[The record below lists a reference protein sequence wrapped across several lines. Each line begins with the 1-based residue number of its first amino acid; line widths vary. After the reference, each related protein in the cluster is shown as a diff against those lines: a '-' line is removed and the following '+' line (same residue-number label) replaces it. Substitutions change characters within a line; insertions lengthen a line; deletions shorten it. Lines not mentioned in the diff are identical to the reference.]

1 MTPGGCPEVFSL
13 RSREVALRCD
23 GDGAVTWADG
33 RARRLLGAAP
43 GVSLLSLVPPG
54 VEPRARQL
62 LAAARAAEVDGWELP
77 LVVAGAPAT
86 LSFDAWTEGAEVAL
100 LGSLVPERF
109 GRALAGVGAAMS
121 EVAELHRQARQQHD
135 ELERRHR
142 ELLRLTR
149 ELGESDRGVVAL
161 HAELDAQAESLHR
174 VTESRA
180 RVVANVSHE
189 FRTPV
194 NSILGLTQLLL
205 SRVDGDLTDEQARQ
219 VGFIR
224 RSAEALSSLA
234 NDLLDLSRIESG
246 RASVRPNRFTAAD
259 FFGSL
264 RGMLRPLAVSP
275 DVELVFEE
283 PPADLALE
291 TDEGKL
297 AQILR
302 NLVSNAL
309 KFTERGEVRV
319 RASRGPGDAVAFS
332 VADTGIGIAPEHREA
347 VFEEFTQLENHLQA
361 RHKGTGLGLP
371 LSRQLAEMLGGELTL
386 ASSPGA
392 GSTFTVTVPR
402 VHADVVELAAMTARA
417 SHLDA
422 TRAPILLVEDDR
434 QTLFLYEKYLEGSGF
449 QVVPVRTVDDARRA
463 LERMRPAAVVLD
475 VMLEGETTWA
485 FLAELKGNPS
495 TRDIPALIVTVTD
508 REQKARA
515 LGADEFMVKP
525 LDREWL
531 LRKLGALSQRGA
543 VERLLVVDDDE
554 VARYLVRKLLAGL
567 PFEVLEASS
576 GEEGVRKAR
585 ALAPQAIILD
595 FALPGMSAFEVLD
608 ELKKDPLTRGIPVI
622 INTSQHLSADERARL
637 RAETAAILSKQS
649 LSREV
654 AIARIREALVT
665 AGVRPGAR
673 E

>member
-1 MTPGGCPEVFSL
+1 MTPGGGADVFSS

-62 LAAARAAEVDGWELP
+62 LAAARAAEVEGWELP
-77 LVVAGAPAT
+77 LMVAGAPAT

-109 GRALAGVGAAMS
+109 GRALAGVGAAMA

-142 ELLRLTR
+142 ELLRLTQ

-205 SRVDGDLTDEQARQ
+205 SRVDGDLNEEQARQ

-246 RASVRPNRFTAAD
+246 RASVRPNRFAAAD
-259 FFGSL
+259 FFSSL
-264 RGMLRPLAVSP
+264 RGMLRPLAVDP
-275 DVELVFEE
+275 DVELVFED

-332 VADTGIGIAPEHREA
+332 VADTGIGIAPEHHEA
-347 VFEEFTQLENHLQA
+347 VFEEFTQLESHLQS

-417 SHLDA
+417 AHLDA
-422 TRAPILLVEDDR
+422 TRAPVLLVEDDR

-485 FLAELKGNPS
+485 FLAELKGDPK

-567 PFEVLEASS
+567 PFEVLEAAS

-608 ELKKDPLTRGIPVI
+608 ELKKDPLTRNIPVI